1 MKKVNLYCLLISV
14 LCLIFIWGCGQGTK
28 LENSND
34 SLEVE
39 INLAKSLSVNKQDLK
54 LIGFKTFYV
63 SDENERIKIKELTP
77 IIKEKAS
84 NYYIAEDGR
93 FFRVYF
99 PLHTAIVKC
108 NDKIYYADEKGVV
121 KTDDVINLDEVDVAV
136 IGRKRSEYVRGT
148 GTNII
153 EGDKL
158 FLATP
163 LLTNRN
169 ILNRGYVGTKSASYN
184 LCVFD
189 LGEQIVNS
197 NECCD
202 EVVKIKT
209 RSEGG
214 DGGKISCMANHGG
227 KNCSNAFGINNGRCT
242 FNPNVCMDYNGW
254 FTDCVNGKVS
264 NFPGSDCDTA
274 MGRGECWNEIM

>member
-14 LCLIFIWGCGQGTK
+14 LCLIFIWGCGQGTE

-84 NYYIAEDGR
+84 NYYIAEDGS

-108 NDKIYYADEKGVV
+108 NGKIYLLMKKVLSKLMMLLIWMRLMWQLLEENVQNMLEEQVQILLK
-121 KTDDVINLDEVDVAV
+121 VIN
-136 IGRKRSEYVRGT
+136 Y
-148 GTNII
+148 
-153 EGDKL
+153 
-158 FLATP
+158 F
-163 LLTNRN
+163 
-169 ILNRGYVGTKSASYN
+169 
-184 LCVFD
+184 
-189 LGEQIVNS
+189 
-197 NECCD
+197 
-202 EVVKIKT
+202 
-209 RSEGG
+209 
-214 DGGKISCMANHGG
+214 
-227 KNCSNAFGINNGRCT
+227 
-242 FNPNVCMDYNGW
+242 
-254 FTDCVNGKVS
+254 
-264 NFPGSDCDTA
+264 
-274 MGRGECWNEIM
+274 

>member
-1 MKKVNLYCLLISV
+1 MKIGIFDSGIGGLSV
-14 LCLIFIWGCGQGTK
+14 LYEAMQLLPHEQF
-28 LENSND
+28 
-34 SLEVE
+34 
-39 INLAKSLSVNKQDLK
+39 
-54 LIGFKTFYV
+54 
-63 SDENERIKIKELTP
+63 
-77 IIKEKAS
+77 
-84 NYYIAEDGR
+84 
-93 FFRVYF
+93 
-99 PLHTAIVKC
+99 
-108 NDKIYYADEKGVV
+108 IYYADEKGVV

-214 DGGKISCMANHGG
+214 DGGKISCVANHGG

>member
-84 NYYIAEDGR
+84 NYYIAEDGS

-108 NDKIYYADEKGVV
+108 NGKIYYADEKGVV

-153 EGDKL
+153 EGHYCPVK
-158 FLATP
+158 
-163 LLTNRN
+163 
-169 ILNRGYVGTKSASYN
+169 V
-184 LCVFD
+184 
-189 LGEQIVNS
+189 
-197 NECCD
+197 D
-202 EVVKIKT
+202 E
-209 RSEGG
+209 
-214 DGGKISCMANHGG
+214 
-227 KNCSNAFGINNGRCT
+227 
-242 FNPNVCMDYNGW
+242 
-254 FTDCVNGKVS
+254 
-264 NFPGSDCDTA
+264 
-274 MGRGECWNEIM
+274 

>member
-1 MKKVNLYCLLISV
+1 MKTVNLYCLLISV

-84 NYYIAEDGR
+84 NYYIAEDGS

-108 NDKIYYADEKGVV
+108 NDKIYYADEKGVMMLLIWMRLTWQLLEENV
-121 KTDDVINLDEVDVAV
+121 QNMLEEQVQILLKVIN
-136 IGRKRSEYVRGT
+136 Y
-148 GTNII
+148 
-153 EGDKL
+153 
-158 FLATP
+158 F
-163 LLTNRN
+163 
-169 ILNRGYVGTKSASYN
+169 
-184 LCVFD
+184 
-189 LGEQIVNS
+189 
-197 NECCD
+197 
-202 EVVKIKT
+202 
-209 RSEGG
+209 
-214 DGGKISCMANHGG
+214 
-227 KNCSNAFGINNGRCT
+227 
-242 FNPNVCMDYNGW
+242 
-254 FTDCVNGKVS
+254 
-264 NFPGSDCDTA
+264 
-274 MGRGECWNEIM
+274 

>member
-14 LCLIFIWGCGQGTK
+14 LCLIFIWGCGQGTE

-84 NYYIAEDGR
+84 NYYIAEDGS

-108 NDKIYYADEKGVV
+108 NGKIYYADEKGVV

-158 FLATP
+158 FLDKKETQRIIYQIDNLRNT
-163 LLTNRN
+163 LLKVMDKGGVAVVVEDETL
-169 ILNRGYVGTKSASYN
+169 ITTYN
-184 LCVFD
+184 LD
-189 LGEQIVNS
+189 KKHRN
-197 NECCD
+197 
-202 EVVKIKT
+202 K
-209 RSEGG
+209 
-214 DGGKISCMANHGG
+214 
-227 KNCSNAFGINNGRCT
+227 
-242 FNPNVCMDYNGW
+242 
-254 FTDCVNGKVS
+254 
-264 NFPGSDCDTA
+264 
-274 MGRGECWNEIM
+274 

>member
-14 LCLIFIWGCGQGTK
+14 LCLIFIWGCGQGTE

-84 NYYIAEDGR
+84 NYYIAEDGS

-108 NDKIYYADEKGVV
+108 NG
-121 KTDDVINLDEVDVAV
+121 NLDEVDVAV

-169 ILNRGYVGTKSASYN
+169 ILNRGYVGDKKCK
-184 LCVFD
+184 L
-189 LGEQIVNS
+189 
-197 NECCD
+197 
-202 EVVKIKT
+202 
-209 RSEGG
+209 
-214 DGGKISCMANHGG
+214 
-227 KNCSNAFGINNGRCT
+227 
-242 FNPNVCMDYNGW
+242 
-254 FTDCVNGKVS
+254 
-264 NFPGSDCDTA
+264 
-274 MGRGECWNEIM
+274 

>member
-14 LCLIFIWGCGQGTK
+14 LCLIFIWGCGQGTE

-54 LIGFKTFYV
+54 LIGF
-63 SDENERIKIKELTP
+63 
-77 IIKEKAS
+77 
-84 NYYIAEDGR
+84 
-93 FFRVYF
+93 
-99 PLHTAIVKC
+99 
-108 NDKIYYADEKGVV
+108 KIYYADEKGVV

-169 ILNRGYVGTKSASYN
+169 ILNRGYVGDKKCK
-184 LCVFD
+184 L
-189 LGEQIVNS
+189 
-197 NECCD
+197 
-202 EVVKIKT
+202 
-209 RSEGG
+209 
-214 DGGKISCMANHGG
+214 
-227 KNCSNAFGINNGRCT
+227 
-242 FNPNVCMDYNGW
+242 
-254 FTDCVNGKVS
+254 
-264 NFPGSDCDTA
+264 
-274 MGRGECWNEIM
+274 

>member
-84 NYYIAEDGR
+84 NYYIAEDGS

-108 NDKIYYADEKGVV
+108 NGKIYYSDEKVLSKLMMLLIWMRLTWQLLEENV
-121 KTDDVINLDEVDVAV
+121 QNMLEEQVQILLKVIN
-136 IGRKRSEYVRGT
+136 Y
-148 GTNII
+148 
-153 EGDKL
+153 
-158 FLATP
+158 F
-163 LLTNRN
+163 
-169 ILNRGYVGTKSASYN
+169 
-184 LCVFD
+184 
-189 LGEQIVNS
+189 
-197 NECCD
+197 
-202 EVVKIKT
+202 
-209 RSEGG
+209 
-214 DGGKISCMANHGG
+214 
-227 KNCSNAFGINNGRCT
+227 
-242 FNPNVCMDYNGW
+242 
-254 FTDCVNGKVS
+254 
-264 NFPGSDCDTA
+264 
-274 MGRGECWNEIM
+274 

>member
-84 NYYIAEDGR
+84 NYYIAEDGS

-108 NDKIYYADEKGVV
+108 NG
-121 KTDDVINLDEVDVAV
+121 
-136 IGRKRSEYVRGT
+136 
-148 GTNII
+148 
-153 EGDKL
+153 
-158 FLATP
+158 
-163 LLTNRN
+163 
-169 ILNRGYVGTKSASYN
+169 
-184 LCVFD
+184 
-189 LGEQIVNS
+189 
-197 NECCD
+197 
-202 EVVKIKT
+202 
-209 RSEGG
+209 
-214 DGGKISCMANHGG
+214 
-227 KNCSNAFGINNGRCT
+227 
-242 FNPNVCMDYNGW
+242 
-254 FTDCVNGKVS
+254 
-264 NFPGSDCDTA
+264 
-274 MGRGECWNEIM
+274 

>member
-84 NYYIAEDGR
+84 NYYIAEDGS

-108 NDKIYYADEKGVV
+108 NGKIYYADEKVLSKLMMLLIWMRLMWQLLEENV
-121 KTDDVINLDEVDVAV
+121 QNMLEEQVQILLKVIN
-136 IGRKRSEYVRGT
+136 Y
-148 GTNII
+148 
-153 EGDKL
+153 
-158 FLATP
+158 F
-163 LLTNRN
+163 
-169 ILNRGYVGTKSASYN
+169 
-184 LCVFD
+184 
-189 LGEQIVNS
+189 
-197 NECCD
+197 
-202 EVVKIKT
+202 
-209 RSEGG
+209 
-214 DGGKISCMANHGG
+214 
-227 KNCSNAFGINNGRCT
+227 
-242 FNPNVCMDYNGW
+242 
-254 FTDCVNGKVS
+254 
-264 NFPGSDCDTA
+264 
-274 MGRGECWNEIM
+274 

>member
-14 LCLIFIWGCGQGTK
+14 LCLIFIWGCGQGTE

-84 NYYIAEDGR
+84 NYYIAEDGS

-108 NDKIYYADEKGVV
+108 NGKIYYADEKVLSKLMMLLIWMRLTWQLLEENV
-121 KTDDVINLDEVDVAV
+121 QNMLEEQVQILLKVIN
-136 IGRKRSEYVRGT
+136 Y
-148 GTNII
+148 
-153 EGDKL
+153 
-158 FLATP
+158 F
-163 LLTNRN
+163 
-169 ILNRGYVGTKSASYN
+169 
-184 LCVFD
+184 
-189 LGEQIVNS
+189 
-197 NECCD
+197 
-202 EVVKIKT
+202 
-209 RSEGG
+209 
-214 DGGKISCMANHGG
+214 
-227 KNCSNAFGINNGRCT
+227 
-242 FNPNVCMDYNGW
+242 
-254 FTDCVNGKVS
+254 
-264 NFPGSDCDTA
+264 
-274 MGRGECWNEIM
+274 

>member
-14 LCLIFIWGCGQGTK
+14 LCLIFIWGCGQGTE

-54 LIGFKTFYV
+54 LIGFKT
-63 SDENERIKIKELTP
+63 
-77 IIKEKAS
+77 
-84 NYYIAEDGR
+84 
-93 FFRVYF
+93 VYF

-108 NDKIYYADEKGVV
+108 NGKIYYADEKGVV

-169 ILNRGYVGTKSASYN
+169 ILNRGYVGDKKCK
-184 LCVFD
+184 L
-189 LGEQIVNS
+189 
-197 NECCD
+197 
-202 EVVKIKT
+202 
-209 RSEGG
+209 
-214 DGGKISCMANHGG
+214 
-227 KNCSNAFGINNGRCT
+227 
-242 FNPNVCMDYNGW
+242 
-254 FTDCVNGKVS
+254 
-264 NFPGSDCDTA
+264 
-274 MGRGECWNEIM
+274 

>member
-1 MKKVNLYCLLISV
+1 MKTVNLYCLLISV
-14 LCLIFIWGCGQGTK
+14 LCLIFIWGCGQGTE

-84 NYYIAEDGR
+84 NYYIAEDGS

-108 NDKIYYADEKGVV
+108 NGKIYYADEKGVV

-158 FLATP
+158 FIVTNDSNIKMPNLVGYSRVEAEN
-163 LLTNRN
+163 LLKLLN
-169 ILNRGYVGTKSASYN
+169 IDYEIEGYGYIT
-184 LCVFD
+184 
-189 LGEQIVNS
+189 EQSIKE
-197 NECCD
+197 NE
-202 EVVKIKT
+202 E
-209 RSEGG
+209 
-214 DGGKISCMANHGG
+214 IS
-227 KNCSNAFGINNGRCT
+227 
-242 FNPNVCMDYNGW
+242 
-254 FTDCVNGKVS
+254 GKVVLKLKNKGYIES
-264 NFPGSDCDTA
+264 IKESEN
-274 MGRGECWNEIM
+274 NK

>member
-14 LCLIFIWGCGQGTK
+14 LCLIFIWGCGQGTE

-84 NYYIAEDGR
+84 NYYIAEDGS

-108 NDKIYYADEKGVV
+108 NGKIYYADEKGVV
-121 KTDDVINLDEVDVAV
+121 KTDDVINLDEGDVAV

-169 ILNRGYVGTKSASYN
+169 ILNRGYVGDKKCK
-184 LCVFD
+184 L
-189 LGEQIVNS
+189 
-197 NECCD
+197 
-202 EVVKIKT
+202 
-209 RSEGG
+209 
-214 DGGKISCMANHGG
+214 
-227 KNCSNAFGINNGRCT
+227 
-242 FNPNVCMDYNGW
+242 
-254 FTDCVNGKVS
+254 
-264 NFPGSDCDTA
+264 
-274 MGRGECWNEIM
+274 